1 MELSK
6 KPKTFPCR
14 DSETQRI
21 KEYITN
27 GIRNKGSSSSL
38 YISGMPGTGK
48 TATTT
53 RVISDIKKDKNLSQ
67 KFRYFTI
74 NCMSLIKPNHV
85 YSIIYK
91 KITGVWRDPANAALF
106 LDEFFKR
113 KNGKEDLLRATIG
126 GKMDKEKE

>member
-1 MELSK
+1 
-6 KPKTFPCR
+6 
-14 DSETQRI
+14 
-21 KEYITN
+21 
-27 GIRNKGSSSSL
+27 
-38 YISGMPGTGK
+38 MPGTGK

-53 RVISDIKKDKNLSQ
+53 RVISDIKADPKLSP

-113 KNGKEDLLRATIG
+113 RNGKEDLLRNAIG
-126 GKMDKEKE
+126 GKIDRIKE